1 MRQKKPE
8 VDEPEED
15 EFDIH
20 APTQSINWADDE
32 YEDDPIPVP
41 AREPEPGPPPQAS
54 EPVFDLRDKLK
65 AMRLA
70 GGQNGQQQQKAP
82 EPISDTQQ
90 FLGSWGQR
98 ASTHQKTA
106 AGKLPLPKRNTEN
119 FLPSYAPPEMR
130 ILAARPGLKHY
141 DRPYSSRDVL
151 VVNDLFCDPDDLV
164 RTTYFYEISVQSHF

>member
-8 VDEPEED
+8 VEEAEED
-15 EFDIH
+15 EYDIR
-20 APTQSINWADDE
+20 APTQSLNWADEE

-41 AREPEPGPPPQAS
+41 SNDPPPAQAS

-70 GGQNGQQQQKAP
+70 GGHNNQPQQKAP

-98 ASTHQKTA
+98 ATTHQRTA

-119 FLPSYAPPEMR
+119 FEPSHAPPEMR

-151 VVNDLFCDPDDLV
+151 VVSDLFCAPDDLV
-164 RTTYFYEISVQSHF
+164 RPLDLVLV